1 MLRKLVPQSGV
12 HLLELYL
19 FPIGSDFVL
28 VFLSLRKRNTWFVR
42 AGPDVLREVWLVFLK
57 LEGLE

>member
-1 MLRKLVPQSGV
+1 MY
-12 HLLELYL
+12 LLELYL

-57 LEGLE
+57 LGL